1 MSEIRWFV
9 LGSLSRGQELKIR
22 DEFRR
27 ESFDCFVP
35 LRYEVKTVKGHR
47 ERTMVPALSGLMFIK
62 GTLEDLKEALKFRK
76 HGLFLRK
83 STFTNKEEYLT
94 ISDHDMQNFIAVTE
108 KAGEKITYYSP
119 DEIQLRPGDKIRVS
133 GGLYDGR
140 EGIIMRVKGKRRK
153 QLVVSIPGILIA
165 SVEMEPE
172 LVQLVPNVTQESSKF
187 KAPSSKFKA
196 PSSKL
201 KVPSSNFKVQSPKSS
216 KNLDEDKRQLFSLAR
231 RLIFEIPEPY
241 QHEKEYY
248 LMLSE
253 LKRIAERLTPIKVYL
268 SSREAE
274 LALPLYLAAVKLQ
287 QDVDTAEARLSK
299 AISKLQDSSLLKL
312 RCQMYL
318 AKLSGDQELQKQ
330 VSERIPSMKSIKPS
344 IKQRVLLEE
353 YDLLF
358 SSTP

>member
-1 MSEIRWFV
+1 MWFV
-9 LGSLSRGQELKIR
+9 LGSLKRNQELKIR
-22 DEFRR
+22 DELRR
-27 ESFDCFVP
+27 DNLECFVP
-35 LRYEVKTVKGHR
+35 LRYEVKTIKGHR

-140 EGIIMRVKGKRRK
+140 EGIIMRVKGKRKK

-172 LVQLVPNVTQESSKF
+172 LVELVPNGTQESSKF
-187 KAPSSKFKA
+187 QVPSSKFQVQ
-196 PSSKL
+196 SSKL
-201 KVPSSNFKVQSPKSS
+201 KAQSLKFQVPSS

-231 RLIFEIPEPY
+231 RLIFDIPEPY

-253 LKRIAERLTPIKVYL
+253 LKRTAERLSPIKAYI
-268 SSREAE
+268 SSHEAE

-287 QDVDTAEARLSK
+287 QNVESAEKRLRA
-299 AISKLQDSSLLKL
+299 AIDKLQSTSLLKL

-318 AKLSGDQELQKQ
+318 AHFTDDADLQIL
-330 VSERIPSMKSIKPS
+330 VLDRIAAIKSQPLS
-344 IKQRVLLEE
+344 IKQRLLLEE
-353 YDLLF
+353 F
-358 SSTP
+358 EPISGAWPQ

>member
-1 MSEIRWFV
+1 MNEEKWYV
-9 LGSLSRGQELKIR
+9 LGSLKRNQELKIR
-22 DEFRR
+22 DELRR
-27 ESFDCFVP
+27 DNLECFVP
-35 LRYEVKTVKGHR
+35 LRYEVKTIKGHR

-76 HGLFLRK
+76 HDLFLRK

-140 EGIIMRVKGKRRK
+140 EGIIMRVKGKRKK

-172 LVQLVPNVTQESSKF
+172 LVQLVPDNSRSDSADQGNH
-187 KAPSSKFKA
+187 KAPSSKFKVQ
-196 PSSKL
+196 STK
-201 KVPSSNFKVQSPKSS
+201 FQVQSP

-231 RLIFEIPEPY
+231 RLIFEIPDAY

-253 LKRIAERLTPIKVYL
+253 LKRTAERLSPIKAYI
-268 SSREAE
+268 SSHEAE

-318 AKLSGDQELQKQ
+318 AKLSGDESLQQ
-330 VSERIPSMKSIKPS
+330 LLSDRITAIKSSPLS

>member
-1 MSEIRWFV
+1 MSEARWFV
-9 LGSLSRGQELKIR
+9 LGSLKRNQELKIR
-22 DEFRR
+22 DELRR
-27 ESFDCFVP
+27 DNLECFVP
-35 LRYEVKTVKGHR
+35 LRYEVKTIKGHR

-94 ISDHDMQNFIAVTE
+94 VSDHDMQNFIAVTE

-172 LVQLVPNVTQESSKF
+172 LVQLVPDNSRSDSAIQGNHKVQSSKF
-187 KAPSSKFKA
+187 Q
-196 PSSKL
+196 
-201 KVPSSNFKVQSPKSS
+201 VQSP

-231 RLIFEIPEPY
+231 RLIFDIPDAY

-248 LMLSE
+248 LLLTE
-253 LKRIAERLTPIKVYL
+253 LKRTLSRLQDLKAYV
-268 SSREAE
+268 SSQEAE
-274 LALPLYLAAVKLQ
+274 LALCLYLASFKLQ
-287 QDVDTAEARLSK
+287 QDVDIAESRLRT

-318 AKLSGDQELQKQ
+318 AKLSGDESLQQ
-330 VSERIPSMKSIKPS
+330 LLSDRITAIKSSSLS

-353 YDLLF
+353 YDFLF

>member
-1 MSEIRWFV
+1 MNEEKWYV
-9 LGSLSRGQELKIR
+9 LGSLKRNQELKIR
-22 DEFRR
+22 DELRR
-27 ESFDCFVP
+27 DNLECFVP

-165 SVEMEPE
+165 SVELEPE
-172 LVQLVPNVTQESSKF
+172 LVEVLSEKSEQKKLSPMNQKSASGKSKD
-187 KAPSSKFKA
+187 
-196 PSSKL
+196 
-201 KVPSSNFKVQSPKSS
+201 V
-216 KNLDEDKRQLFSLAR
+216 DEDQRLLMKLAKRLL
-231 RLIFEIPEPY
+231 FEIPDAY

-253 LKRIAERLTPIKVYL
+253 LKRTAERLSPIKAYI
-268 SSREAE
+268 SSHEAE

-287 QDVDTAEARLSK
+287 QNVESAEQRLRA
-299 AISKLQDSSLLKL
+299 AIDKLQSTSLLKL

-318 AKLSGDQELQKQ
+318 AHFTDDADLQTL
-330 VSERIPSMKSIKPS
+330 VLDRIAAIKSQPLS
-344 IKQRVLLEE
+344 IKQRLLLEE
-353 YDLLF
+353 F
-358 SSTP
+358 EPISGAWPQ

>member
-35 LRYEVKTVKGHR
+35 LRYEVKTIKGHR

-94 ISDHDMQNFIAVTE
+94 VSDHDMQNFIAVTE

-119 DEIQLRPGDKIRVS
+119 DEILLRPGDKIRVS

-140 EGIIMRVKGKRRK
+140 EGIIMRVKGKRKK

-165 SVEMEPE
+165 SVELEPE
-172 LVQLVPNVTQESSKF
+172 LVQLVPDNSRSDSADQSNH
-187 KAPSSKFKA
+187 
-196 PSSKL
+196 
-201 KVPSSNFKVQSPKSS
+201 KVQTSNFKVQSPKSS

-318 AKLSGDQELQKQ
+318 AKLSGDESLQQ
-330 VSERIPSMKSIKPS
+330 LLSDRITAIKSSSLS

>member
-1 MSEIRWFV
+1 MNEEKWYV
-9 LGSLSRGQELKIR
+9 LGSLKRNQELKIR
-22 DEFRR
+22 DELRR
-27 ESFDCFVP
+27 DNLECFVP
-35 LRYEVKTVKGHR
+35 LRYEVKTIKGHR

-165 SVEMEPE
+165 SVELEPE
-172 LVQLVPNVTQESSKF
+172 LVQLSDSTIQGNH
-187 KAPSSKFKA
+187 
-196 PSSKL
+196 
-201 KVPSSNFKVQSPKSS
+201 KVESSNFKVQSS
-216 KNLDEDKRQLFSLAR
+216 KNLDKDKRQLFSLAR
-231 RLIFEIPEPY
+231 RLIFDIPDAY

-248 LMLSE
+248 LLLTE
-253 LKRIAERLTPIKVYL
+253 LKRTLSRLQDLKAYV
-268 SSREAE
+268 SSQEAE
-274 LALPLYLAAVKLQ
+274 LALCLYLASFKLQ
-287 QDVDTAEARLSK
+287 QDVDIAESRLRT

-318 AKLSGDQELQKQ
+318 AKLSGDESLQQ
-330 VSERIPSMKSIKPS
+330 LLSDRIAAIKSSPIS

>member
-35 LRYEVKTVKGHR
+35 LRYEVKTIKGHR
-47 ERTMVPALSGLMFIK
+47 ERTMVPAIAGLVFLK
-62 GTLEDLKEALKFRK
+62 GTLDQLKEAVKFRK
-76 HGLFLRK
+76 ERIYLRK
-83 STFTNKEEYLT
+83 STFSNHEDYLT
-94 ISDHDMQNFIAVTE
+94 VSDRDMQNFIAVTE
-108 KAGEKITYYSP
+108 KAGENITYYSP

-140 EGIIMRVKGKRRK
+140 EGIIMRVKGKRKK

-165 SVEMEPE
+165 SVELEPE
-172 LVQLVPNVTQESSKF
+172 LVEVLSEKSEQKKLSPMNQKSASGKSKD
-187 KAPSSKFKA
+187 
-196 PSSKL
+196 
-201 KVPSSNFKVQSPKSS
+201 V
-216 KNLDEDKRQLFSLAR
+216 DEDQRLLMNLAKRLL
-231 RLIFEIPEPY
+231 FEIPEAY

-318 AKLSGDQELQKQ
+318 AKLSGDESLQQ
-330 VSERIPSMKSIKPS
+330 LLSDRITAIKSSSLS

>member
-1 MSEIRWFV
+1 MWFV
-9 LGSLSRGQELKIR
+9 LGSLKRNQELKIR
-22 DEFRR
+22 DELRCDNL
-27 ESFDCFVP
+27 ECFVP
-35 LRYEVKTVKGHR
+35 LRYEVKTIKGHR

-140 EGIIMRVKGKRRK
+140 EGIIMRVKGKRKK

-165 SVEMEPE
+165 SVELEPE
-172 LVQLVPNVTQESSKF
+172 LVQLSDSTIQGNH
-187 KAPSSKFKA
+187 
-196 PSSKL
+196 
-201 KVPSSNFKVQSPKSS
+201 KVESSNFKVQSS

-231 RLIFEIPEPY
+231 RLIFDIPDAY

-248 LMLSE
+248 LLLTE
-253 LKRIAERLTPIKVYL
+253 LKRTLSRLQGLKAYVP
-268 SSREAE
+268 SQEAE
-274 LALPLYLAAVKLQ
+274 LALCLYLASFKLQ
-287 QDVDTAEARLSK
+287 QDVDIAESRLRT

-318 AKLSGDQELQKQ
+318 AKLSGDESLQQ
-330 VSERIPSMKSIKPS
+330 LLSDRIAAIKSSPIS

>member
-1 MSEIRWFV
+1 MWFV
-9 LGSLSRGQELKIR
+9 LGSLKRNQELKIR
-22 DEFRR
+22 DELRR
-27 ESFDCFVP
+27 DNLECFVP

-165 SVEMEPE
+165 SVELEPE
-172 LVQLVPNVTQESSKF
+172 LVQLVPENSRSDSADQSNHKVPLGRRTLATNGTQEC
-187 KAPSSKFKA
+187 
-196 PSSKL
+196 
-201 KVPSSNFKVQSPKSS
+201 SNFKVQSPKSS

-231 RLIFEIPEPY
+231 RLIFDIPDAY

-248 LMLSE
+248 LLLTE
-253 LKRIAERLTPIKVYL
+253 LKRTLSRLQDLKAYV
-268 SSREAE
+268 SSQEAE
-274 LALPLYLAAVKLQ
+274 LALCLYLASFKLQ

-318 AKLSGDQELQKQ
+318 AKLSGDESLQQ
-330 VSERIPSMKSIKPS
+330 LLSDRITAIKSSSLS

>member
-1 MSEIRWFV
+1 MNEEKWYV
-9 LGSLSRGQELKIR
+9 LGSLKRNQELKIR
-22 DEFRR
+22 DELRR
-27 ESFDCFVP
+27 DNLECFVP

-140 EGIIMRVKGKRRK
+140 EGIIMRVKGKRKK

-165 SVEMEPE
+165 SVELEPE
-172 LVQLVPNVTQESSKF
+172 LVQLSDSTIQGNH
-187 KAPSSKFKA
+187 
-196 PSSKL
+196 
-201 KVPSSNFKVQSPKSS
+201 KVESSNFKVQSS

-231 RLIFEIPEPY
+231 RLIFDIPDAY

-248 LMLSE
+248 LLLTE
-253 LKRIAERLTPIKVYL
+253 LKRTLSRLQGLKAYVP
-268 SSREAE
+268 SQEAE
-274 LALPLYLAAVKLQ
+274 LALCLYLASFKLQ
-287 QDVDTAEARLSK
+287 QDVDTAESRLRT

-318 AKLSGDQELQKQ
+318 AKLSGDESLQQ
-330 VSERIPSMKSIKPS
+330 LLSDRITAIKSSSLS

>member
-1 MSEIRWFV
+1 MNEEKWYV
-9 LGSLSRGQELKIR
+9 LGSLKRNQELKIR
-22 DEFRR
+22 DELRR
-27 ESFDCFVP
+27 DNLECFVP
-35 LRYEVKTVKGHR
+35 LRYEVKTIKGHR

-140 EGIIMRVKGKRRK
+140 EGIIMRVKGKRKK

-165 SVEMEPE
+165 SVELEPE
-172 LVQLVPNVTQESSKF
+172 LVQLSDSTIQGNH
-187 KAPSSKFKA
+187 
-196 PSSKL
+196 
-201 KVPSSNFKVQSPKSS
+201 KVESSNFKVQSS

-231 RLIFEIPEPY
+231 RLIFEIPDAY

-253 LKRIAERLTPIKVYL
+253 LKRTAERLSPIKAYI
-268 SSREAE
+268 SSHEAE

-287 QDVDTAEARLSK
+287 QNVESAEKRLRA
-299 AISKLQDSSLLKL
+299 AIDKLQSTSLLKL

-318 AKLSGDQELQKQ
+318 AKLSGDESLQQ
-330 VSERIPSMKSIKPS
+330 LLSDRITAIKSSSLS